1 VEEDKKLM
9 AEIDPNEKYT
19 KSKGEEF
26 EGEAHPGTPLEPD
39 ELPESPPQF
48 QSATQAARSEQAP
61 EERVHPTTELSSTPK
76 HSPGKP
82 SSGKHPTSE
91 LHVKPKGRR

>member
-1 VEEDKKLM
+1 M
-9 AEIDPNEKYT
+9 ADPNDKYIQT
-19 KSKGEEF
+19 RRDSF
-26 EGEAHPGTPLEPD
+26 EGEAHPGLPLEPD

-48 QSATQAARSEQAP
+48 SPQQAARNEP
-61 EERVHPTTELSSTPK
+61 DEPKGHPTTELSSTPK